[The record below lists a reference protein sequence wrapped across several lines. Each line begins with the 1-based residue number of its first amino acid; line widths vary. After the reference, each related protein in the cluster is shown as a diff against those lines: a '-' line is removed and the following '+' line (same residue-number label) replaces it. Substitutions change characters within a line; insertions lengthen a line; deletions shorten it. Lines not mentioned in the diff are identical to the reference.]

1 MTFLFAVFFAVA
13 ANITGGQNILLSFL
27 FSFIHEAVHLV
38 FLYFSGIKTAE
49 LIFLPG
55 GIKIVCKG
63 LSVLSY
69 KKTVICSLCA
79 PVFNIAAGASFYV
92 LFRFLHKEILLLCCA
107 INLVA
112 GIINLMP
119 MRFLDGGRAAEA
131 VFMRRYDTV
140 TAEKIMTRLS
150 VISVIVLFSLFFVG
164 CIIGRIQIF
173 LLIFCIYCFIGIFS
187 DKGHKK

>member
-1 MTFLFAVFFAVA
+1 MTIRLGNITVRISFLFAVFFAVA

-38 FLYFSGIKTAE
+38 FLYFSGIKSAE

-63 LSVLSY
+63 LSLLSY

-79 PVFNIAAGASFYV
+79 PVFNIAAGAFFYV
-92 LFRFLHKEILLLCCA
+92 SYRFLHKEMLLLCCV
-107 INLVA
+107 INLAA

-119 MRFLDGGRAAEA
+119 MRFLDGGRATEA
-131 VFMRRYDTV
+131 LLLKRYDTAG
-140 TAEKIMTRLS
+140 AEKIMSALSSLS
-150 VISVIVLFSLFFVG
+150 VIFLFSMFCTITSVFEVF
-164 CIIGRIQIF
+164 QF
-173 LLIFCIYCFIGIFS
+173 L
-187 DKGHKK
+187 